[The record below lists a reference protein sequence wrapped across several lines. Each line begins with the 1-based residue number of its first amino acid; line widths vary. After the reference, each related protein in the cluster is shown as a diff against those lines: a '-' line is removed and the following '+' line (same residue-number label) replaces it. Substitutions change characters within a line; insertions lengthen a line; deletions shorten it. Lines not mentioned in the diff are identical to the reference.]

1 MRTRFIYLTAASLA
15 AGALVLPLWGFAMT
29 APQYPDETLH
39 LQVARVGITGDVH
52 EITSLQQY
60 IGVHFP
66 TDLPELVWS
75 TRAIAG
81 LSGLLFIAAFAG
93 SGAIARWYRT
103 GCAAAAVVLVVVS
116 AGVVQN
122 RLYRVGHE
130 RDPQAPLRSM
140 RNFTPPLIGPV
151 KVGNFTVW
159 SFPHAGAVFLLAA
172 TVLSVV
178 GARTGAAGSRRFSR
192 RREPEVTVHKKAVA

>member
-1 MRTRFIYLTAASLA
+1 MRTRFVYLAAASLA

-66 TDLPELVWS
+66 TDLPELTS
-75 TRAIAG
+75 AIRAIAG
-81 LSGLLFIAAFAG
+81 LSVFLFIAAFAG
-93 SGAIARWYRT
+93 NSAAARWYRA
-103 GCAAAAVVLVVVS
+103 GCAVVAIVFVLASAA
-116 AGVVQN
+116 VVQN

-130 RDPQAPLRSM
+130 RDPQSPLRSV

-159 SFPHAGAVFLLAA
+159 SFPHVGAAFLLAA
-172 TVLSVV
+172 TVLSVAGVRTNADGRRLSHRGEAGV
-178 GARTGAAGSRRFSR
+178 GVAN
-192 RREPEVTVHKKAVA
+192 KAVA

>member
-1 MRTRFIYLTAASLA
+1 MRARFVYLAAASLA

-66 TDLPELVWS
+66 TDLPEIAWA

-81 LSGLLFIAAFAG
+81 LSALLFLAAFAG
-93 SGAIARWYRT
+93 SGTAARWYRA
-103 GCAAAAVVLVVVS
+103 GCAVAAILFVLAS
-116 AGVVQN
+116 GAVVQN

-130 RDPQAPLRSM
+130 RDPQSPLRSI
-140 RNFTPPLIGPV
+140 RNFTPPLVGPV

-172 TVLSVV
+172 TVLSVA
-178 GARTGAAGSRRFSR
+178 GARTNWTRKRLARRD
-192 RREPEVTVHKKAVA
+192 EPAVTVPNKAVA